1 MKLLK
6 SSLKIVLAND
16 SNSLYLNLFINKERW
31 GWMKSETSTSRS
43 VPDLSIN
50 IDDICNVI
58 LITQLSSGEIP
69 WCEGQK
75 TDPWDHVE
83 AAMGLSI
90 GGYLTEARQAFEWMV
105 RNQNEDG
112 SWFSAYRQGV
122 PEDKTRDANMSSYI
136 AVGVFH
142 HYLIT
147 GDLGFLER
155 MWETLSAAIDFA
167 LRLQTPEGEIHWAI
181 SPEGQVDPMALLTG
195 SSSIYMSLKCALA
208 IAKILGYPV
217 PAWRS
222 ALIKLG
228 DAIRNKPHLF
238 NVTKF
243 RYSMY
248 WFYPI
253 LAGVLTGVDAQKRI
267 DKYWK
272 KYIIE
277 ERGVRCVHDEPWV
290 TVAESSELTIALAAM
305 GNFELAKIVF
315 SWIVDRRYDDGSYWC
330 GFTCPDIIVW
340 PEDKITWTNAVAL
353 MAADA
358 IYNLTPAGQIFSHEF
373 WENFDFLT

>member
-1 MKLLK
+1 
-6 SSLKIVLAND
+6 
-16 SNSLYLNLFINKERW
+16 
-31 GWMKSETSTSRS
+31 MKSEAAVSRS

-50 IDDICNVI
+50 IDDICKVI
-58 LITQLSSGEIP
+58 VDTQLRSGEIP

-83 AAMGLSI
+83 AAMGLSV
-90 GGYLTEARQAFEWMV
+90 GGYLPQARRAFEWMA

-112 SWFSAYRQGV
+112 SWFSVYMQGV
-122 PEDKTRDANMSSYI
+122 PEDRTRDANISSYI

-147 GDLGFLER
+147 GDPGFLER
-155 MWETLSAAIDFA
+155 MWETVSAAIDFA
-167 LRLQTPEGEIHWAI
+167 LSLQTPDGEIHWAI
-181 SPEGQVDPMALLTG
+181 SPEGKVDPMALLTG
-195 SSSIYMSLKCALA
+195 SSSIYMSVKCGLA
-208 IAKILGYPV
+208 IARILGLQA
-217 PAWRS
+217 PAWKFSLTRL
-222 ALIKLG
+222 A

-238 NVTKF
+238 NVTKSRF
-243 RYSMY
+243 SMY
-248 WFYPI
+248 WFYPV
-253 LAGVLTGVDAQKRI
+253 LAGVLTGADAQERI

-277 ERGVRCVHDEPWV
+277 EQGVRCVYDEPWV
-290 TVAESSELTIALAAM
+290 TIAESSELTIALAAM

-353 MAADA
+353 LAADA
-358 IYNLTPAGQIFSHEF
+358 LYNLTPAGQIFSHEF
-373 WENFDFLT
+373 WKNMDLSTQP

>member
-1 MKLLK
+1 M
-6 SSLKIVLAND
+6 N
-16 SNSLYLNLFINKERW
+16 
-31 GWMKSETSTSRS
+31 SETSISRS

-50 IDDICNVI
+50 IDDICKVI
-58 LITQLSSGEIP
+58 VDAQFASGEVP

-90 GGYLTEARQAFEWMV
+90 GGYLPEARRALEWMV

-112 SWFSAYRQGV
+112 SWYSAYMQGV
-122 PEDKTRDANMSSYI
+122 PEDRTRDANMSSYI

-147 GDLGFLER
+147 GDPGILER
-155 MWETLSAAIDFA
+155 MWPTVAAAIDFA
-167 LRLQTPEGEIHWAI
+167 LSLQTPDGEIHWAI
-181 SPEGQVDPMALLTG
+181 SPGGKADPMALLTG

-208 IAKILGYPV
+208 MAKILGQ
-217 PAWRS
+217 PAS
-222 ALIKLG
+222 AWKSAQTRLG
-228 DAIRNKPHLF
+228 DAIRHKPHLF
-238 NVTKF
+238 NVTKSRF
-243 RYSMY
+243 SMY

-253 LAGVLTGVDAQKRI
+253 LTGVLTGADARTRI

-277 ERGVRCVHDEPWV
+277 ECGVRCVHDEPWV
-290 TVAESSELTIALAAM
+290 TIAESSELTIALAAM

-315 SWIVDRRYDDGSYWC
+315 SWFADRRFDDGSYWC

-353 MAADA
+353 IAADA
-358 IYNLTPAGQIFSHEF
+358 LYNLTPAGQIFSHEF
-373 WENFDFLT
+373 WENMDFAS

>member
-1 MKLLK
+1 
-6 SSLKIVLAND
+6 
-16 SNSLYLNLFINKERW
+16 
-31 GWMKSETSTSRS
+31 MKSETSISRS

-50 IDDICNVI
+50 IDDICKVI
-58 LITQLSSGEIP
+58 VDTQLTSGEIP

-90 GGYLTEARQAFEWMV
+90 GGYLPQARRAFEWMV
-105 RNQNEDG
+105 QNQNEDG
-112 SWFSAYRQGV
+112 SWFSAYKQGV
-122 PEDKTRDANMSSYI
+122 PEDRTRDANLSSYI

-147 GDLGFLER
+147 GDPGFLVR
-155 MWETLSAAIDFA
+155 MWKPVSAAIDFA
-167 LRLQTPEGEIHWAI
+167 LSLQTTDGEIHWAI
-181 SPEGQVDPMALLTG
+181 SPEGKVDPMALLTG
-195 SSSIYMSLKCALA
+195 SSSIFLSLKCALA
-208 IAKILGYPV
+208 IAKTLGHPV
-217 PAWRS
+217 PAWQS
-222 ALIKLG
+222 ALTRLG
-228 DAIRNKPHLF
+228 DAVRNKPHLF
-238 NVTKF
+238 NVTKSRF
-243 RYSMY
+243 SMY

-253 LAGVLTGVDAQKRI
+253 LAGVLTGAKAQARI

-290 TVAESSELTIALAAM
+290 TIAESSELTIALAAM

-315 SWIVDRRYDDGSYWC
+315 SWIVDRRYEDGSFWC

-340 PEDKITWTNAVAL
+340 PEDKITWTNAAAL
-353 MAADA
+353 IAADA
-358 IYNLTPAGQIFSHEF
+358 IDSLTPAGQIFSHEF
-373 WENFDFLT
+373 WQNMDFAT

>member
-1 MKLLK
+1 
-6 SSLKIVLAND
+6 
-16 SNSLYLNLFINKERW
+16 
-31 GWMKSETSTSRS
+31 MKSETSTSRS
-43 VPDLSIN
+43 APDLPIN

-58 LITQLSSGEIP
+58 VDTQLTSG
-69 WCEGQK
+69 
-75 TDPWDHVE
+75 
-83 AAMGLSI
+83 MGLST
-90 GGYLTEARQAFEWMV
+90 GGYLTEARAAFEWMV

-122 PEDKTRDANMSSYI
+122 PEDRTRDANMSSYI

-147 GDLGFLER
+147 ADLGFLEH
-155 MWETLSAAIDFA
+155 MWKTVSAAIDFA

-208 IAKILGYPV
+208 IAKILGHKA
-217 PAWRS
+217 PAWEP

-228 DAIRNKPHLF
+228 DAIRTKPHLF

-253 LAGVLTGVDAQKRI
+253 MAGVLTGADAQKRI

-290 TVAESSELTIALAAM
+290 TIAESSELTIALAAM
-305 GNFELAKIVF
+305 GNIELARIVF
-315 SWIVDRRYDDGSYWC
+315 SWIVDRRYPDGSYWC
-330 GFTCPDIIVW
+330 GFTCPDIIIW

-353 MAADA
+353 LAADA

-373 WENFDFLT
+373 WENSDFSS

>member
-1 MKLLK
+1 
-6 SSLKIVLAND
+6 
-16 SNSLYLNLFINKERW
+16 
-31 GWMKSETSTSRS
+31 MKSETSISRS
-43 VPDLSIN
+43 IPDLSID
-50 IDDICNVI
+50 IDDVCSVI
-58 LITQLSSGEIP
+58 LTNQLPSGEIP
-69 WCEGQK
+69 WCQGQK

-90 GGYLTEARQAFEWMV
+90 GGYLRQARAAFEWML
-105 RNQNEDG
+105 RNQNKDG
-112 SWFSAYRQGV
+112 SWFSAYMQGK
-122 PEDKTRDANMSSYI
+122 PEDRTRDANMSSYI

-147 GDLGFLER
+147 GDLDFLKH
-155 MWETLSAAIDFA
+155 MWPAIKAAINFA
-167 LRLQTPEGEIHWAI
+167 LRLQTADGEIYWAI
-181 SPEGQVDPMALLTG
+181 SPKGKVDPMALLTG

-208 IAKILGYPV
+208 IAKILGRQEPFWK
-217 PAWRS
+217 A
-222 ALIKLG
+222 ALKRLEK
-228 DAIRNKPHLF
+228 AIRHKPHLF
-238 NVTKF
+238 NVAKS

-253 LAGVLTGVDAQKRI
+253 LAGVLTGRDAQARI

-290 TVAESSELTIALAAM
+290 TIAESSELTIALAAM
-305 GNFELAKIVF
+305 GNVELAKIVF
-315 SWIVDRRYDDGSYWC
+315 SWIVDCRYDDGSYWC
-330 GFTCPDIIVW
+330 GFTCPDITVW

-358 IYNLTPAGQIFSHEF
+358 IYNLTPAGQFFSHEF
-373 WENFDFLT
+373 WQNLDFVLS

>member
-1 MKLLK
+1 
-6 SSLKIVLAND
+6 
-16 SNSLYLNLFINKERW
+16 
-31 GWMKSETSTSRS
+31 MKSETSISRS

-50 IDDICNVI
+50 TDDICNVI
-58 LITQLSSGEIP
+58 LAAQLPGGEIP
-69 WCEGQK
+69 WCKGQK

-83 AAMGLSI
+83 AAMGLSV
-90 GGYLTEARQAFEWMV
+90 GGYLYQARRAFEWMV
-105 RNQNEDG
+105 RHQNEDG
-112 SWFSAYRQGV
+112 SWFSAYQQGM
-122 PEDKTRDANMSSYI
+122 PADKTRDANMSCYF

-147 GDLGFLER
+147 GDLSFLDR
-155 MWETLSAAIDFA
+155 MWPTVSTAIDFA
-167 LRLQTPEGEIHWAI
+167 MGLQTPDGEIYWAI
-181 SPEGQVDPMALLTG
+181 SPEGKVDPMALLTG

-208 IAKILGYPV
+208 IAKTLGHKR
-217 PAWRS
+217 PAWHS
-222 ALIKLG
+222 ALNRLG

-238 NVTKF
+238 NVTKSRF
-243 RYSMY
+243 SMY

-253 LAGVLTGVDAQKRI
+253 LAGVITGADAQARI

-290 TVAESSELTIALAAM
+290 TIAESSELTIALAAM
-305 GNFELAKIVF
+305 GNLELAKIVF

-340 PEDKITWTNAVAL
+340 PQDKITWTNAVAL

-358 IYNLTPAGQIFSHEF
+358 IYRLTPAHQLFSHGF
-373 WENFDFLT
+373 WRNFDF